1 MQKIYIKNF
10 AAIPEAEIEIKK
22 ILVLIGPQA
31 SGKST
36 IATLIYLF
44 RGLGNNILRQILRDK
59 EIVKNDDFSSIIIT
73 RFKELFGK
81 QDINSAFE
89 ITYYYYLK
97 KDENDKNINRYLT
110 IRKLEGDP
118 NLQVLFDTTFFDQ
131 PFQHN
136 YRKLRNSIVHN
147 PDTESAR
154 LSKFNDQY
162 IDNYSFDFYE
172 FRDHLKRI
180 FFDNF
185 NSIRFIIAGRSA
197 SVGFGS
203 LFESFFRTQLEV
215 KMIEN
220 RININAQEILM
231 SEYLESI
238 SYLKNRFET
247 FSNFENLTN
256 QSYDRFLHY
265 ALIKFNSIFKDKY
278 QINNSGEYLELSTG
292 KLVPFFNASS
302 GQQESIRILQDI
314 FDVMAFKET
323 VFRVIEEPEAHLF
336 PEAQKNLVELFA
348 LLSNHQPDNQI
359 IITTHSPYILTVFNN
374 LLFADRVVAKN
385 NDVKSEVNEIIK
397 EEYHLKYSDFSAY
410 SLGNSFGDDGQYYKD
425 ICDDD
430 SGLINQNYLDT
441 VSEIL
446 GIEFQQLYKIH
457 AKSFVRK

>member
-36 IATLIYLF
+36 IATLIYFF

-59 EIVKNDDFSSIIIT
+59 DVLLSDDFADVISN
-73 RFKELFGK
+73 RFEELFGLQDLQSSFTVTFYYDVKK
-81 QDINSAFE
+81 Q
-89 ITYYYYLK
+89 K
-97 KDENDKNINRYLT
+97 YLT
-110 IRKLEGDP
+110 VRKLEGELR
-118 NLQVLFDTTFFDQ
+118 LQILFDTIFFDDLFISSFVVLKKFIKQESNNHQAKLSKYYEDSIDNSLYFSVFSDDLKRTFFD
-131 PFQHN
+131 
-136 YRKLRNSIVHN
+136 
-147 PDTESAR
+147 A
-154 LSKFNDQY
+154 
-162 IDNYSFDFYE
+162 FDS
-172 FRDHLKRI
+172 R
-180 FFDNF
+180 
-185 NSIRFIIAGRSA
+185 RFVIAGRSA

-203 LFESFFRTQLEV
+203 LFESFFRAQLEV

-220 RININAQEILM
+220 RNTINPHERLM
-231 SEYLESI
+231 IEYLNSI
-238 SYLKNRFET
+238 SYLKDRFQRFVT
-247 FSNFENLTN
+247 FENIET
-256 QSYDRFLHY
+256 QFDDIFLKY
-265 ALIKFNSIFKDKY
+265 ALINFQKIFKDKY

-359 IITTHSPYILTVFNN
+359 IITTHSPYILTAFNN

-385 NDVKSEVNEIIK
+385 NDVKSEVNEVIK

-446 GIEFQQLYKIH
+446 GVEFQQLYKIH